1 MSLVFLD
8 LCQRGAQVFM
18 TCLNRGAMVTT
29 TENLHTPFII
39 GEQRDFSMPT
49 HILKATGD
57 NELTS

>member
-1 MSLVFLD
+1 MSGFPGLVPE
-8 LCQRGAQVFM
+8 RSTGFM

-29 TENLHTPFII
+29 MENLHTPFII